1 MLVTAARKAWIA
13 LREGRLSPSPLEWVR
28 HVRQL
33 SNELSAERIVATRT
47 RAIPPAPPPGD
58 PSDASTIPAVEGES
72 LRLALAAFLNGTQR
86 LRFDSPQPRL
96 AVVITVH
103 NRADLT
109 LRCLRALAASTL
121 PLQIVIVDNG
131 SNDQTPKLL
140 ERLDGVRILRNET
153 NIGFLRATN
162 EGAKAATADLMLLLN
177 SDTEV
182 GPTSLAAAIET
193 LESSASIGAVVARLV
208 HFDGRLQEAGSII
221 WRDGACEGYGRGEHP
236 LAAPFMFRRDVDFG
250 SAAFLLT
257 RRSTF
262 SELGGFDERYAPAY
276 YEDADYCVRL
286 WQAGLRVVYEP
297 RAVVRHAEFGSG
309 APANALSLQTERRA
323 IFARTHGAW
332 LERSTY
338 SRGTSLLKARTRR
351 RDGQRILFIEDR
363 VPHERLG
370 SGYPRALAITKA
382 LIGLGHHV
390 TVFPLLVPHE
400 AWDEAYADVPRE
412 AELWVGGG
420 AAGLAN
426 LMDAHGTDYDTI
438 IVSRPHNMRVVRHA
452 LPAPDHRP
460 TLIYDAEAIFALRA
474 IGRQKVRGRPVSLET
489 GRQTVADEI
498 ALARS
503 ADLILAVSPTEQQH
517 FVDQGLKRVMVL
529 GPSMTPRPT
538 PAAFADRNALLF
550 VGAFVDRSSPNTDSL
565 QWFIHDVLPALTA
578 RLEPGVRLIVAG
590 RDANRTLTELHP
602 AVELVGMVDDLEPL
616 FNRARLFIA
625 PTRFAAG
632 LPAKAHQA
640 AAFGV
645 PIVTTSLIA
654 HQLGWRDGHDLLV
667 ADDPQQFVEQC
678 VALYQESA
686 LWTRIRESALARVTE
701 ECAPDTFRATLAR
714 ALLTAQR
721 ARVGDITTGVGPQS
735 DSASR

>member
-193 LESSASIGAVVARLV
+193 LESSASIGAVVA
-208 HFDGRLQEAGSII
+208 
-221 WRDGACEGYGRGEHP
+221 
-236 LAAPFMFRRDVDFG
+236 
-250 SAAFLLT
+250 LLT

-262 SELGGFDERYAPAY
+262 RELGGFDERYAPAY

-351 RDGQRILFIEDR
+351 RGGQRILFIEDR

-529 GPSMTPRPT
+529 GHSMTPRPT

-645 PIVTTSLIA
+645 PIVATSLIA